1 MSRIGLIVDNS
12 ADCVKIVINA
22 WNNGDCVVL
31 NDTHFL
37 YANADRE
44 DDKIMLKKI
53 VEKLKNRSN
62 QSLKSTFKATK
73 YMMRIVWNI
82 PEGKKYIFLNS
93 FISILTAVLPLVLV
107 CMPGLIINELTGER
121 RTDVLLMYIG
131 ITVGIPFI
139 QGVVISSLN
148 VYLNNLRYN
157 FMVRVKV
164 DYINHCADMDLESM
178 ENPDIQILRERAE
191 ETTSESLSTFEH
203 LSGLAS
209 AIISVVMC
217 VSIIS
222 VLNPWLLA
230 LVIVVVIINYTN
242 SKWLEKKSYEMNFEI
257 GKLNRFGWPVMNY
270 LSDLRYAKEVRLYH
284 LKDYFIKLYRDK
296 RIEAGE
302 YGKKTSA
309 YMAKN
314 GLIGSTVALIQNVL
328 LYGYFVYQVIIGAL
342 AVGDMTIYMGAISQF
357 TSSLGNVMRQY
368 LNLSMLSLRVQEL
381 MRFMEI
387 PLKNLHSGS
396 DTPKFDSDS
405 VIEFKNVSFKYPG
418 ADSEALRDINFHAR
432 RGQTVAIIGSTGC
445 GKSTLVNLIP
455 RFYDAC
461 EGQVLVDGVDV
472 RDYTQYA
479 LRCKIGYVS
488 QKAVLF
494 SGTVESN
501 IAYGDCGKGKIS
513 RSDVEDAVYTAQ
525 ASEFVEGLSA
535 GYEGYVAQAG
545 SNFSGGQKQRL
556 SIARA
561 VARYPEILI
570 FDDSFSAL
578 DYKTDRK
585 LREALK
591 SCCSD
596 ATKIIVAQRI
606 GTIRDADMI
615 IVLDEGR
622 MAGIGTHESL
632 MQECEV
638 YRQIAYSQLS
648 KEELG

>member
-1 MSRIGLIVDNS
+1 
-12 ADCVKIVINA
+12 
-22 WNNGDCVVL
+22 
-31 NDTHFL
+31 
-37 YANADRE
+37 
-44 DDKIMLKKI
+44 MLKKI

-139 QGVVISSLN
+139 QGVVVSSLN

-296 RIEAGE
+296 RMEAGE

-405 VIEFKNVSFKYPG
+405 VIEFKNVSFRYPG
-418 ADSEALRDINFHAR
+418 SEKYALKNLSITI
-432 RGQTVAIIGSTGC
+432 RGGERLCIVGENGS
-445 GKSTLVNLIP
+445 GKSTFVKLLTRLYLPTEGEILLNGKNINEYDYLQYNRLFSSAFQDFALYNISLSENIVMADEYDFERLETVVKESGLSSLVKSNKNG
-455 RFYDAC
+455 YDTIIYKWYDPEGIEPSGG
-461 EGQVLVDGVDV
+461 EGQ
-472 RDYTQYA
+472 R
-479 LRCKIGYVS
+479 
-488 QKAVLF
+488 
-494 SGTVESN
+494 
-501 IAYGDCGKGKIS
+501 IA
-513 RSDVEDAVYTAQ
+513 
-525 ASEFVEGLSA
+525 
-535 GYEGYVAQAG
+535 
-545 SNFSGGQKQRL
+545 
-556 SIARA
+556 IARA
-561 VARYPEILI
+561 SYHGGDIFILDEPTAALDPNAEYEIYTQFNNMITGKCAILI
-570 FDDSFSAL
+570 THRLSAVQL
-578 DYKTDRK
+578 ADK
-585 LREALK
+585 
-591 SCCSD
+591 
-596 ATKIIVAQRI
+596 VA
-606 GTIRDADMI
+606 
-615 IVLDEGR
+615 VFDEGHV
-622 MAGIGTHESL
+622 AEYGTHKEL
-632 MQECEV
+632 YEKGGIYTDMFDKQAKF
-638 YRQIAYSQLS
+638 YRDEPQTETASEAAS
-648 KEELG
+648 EE

>member
-1 MSRIGLIVDNS
+1 
-12 ADCVKIVINA
+12 
-22 WNNGDCVVL
+22 
-31 NDTHFL
+31 
-37 YANADRE
+37 
-44 DDKIMLKKI
+44 MLKKI

-178 ENPDIQILRERAE
+178 ENPDIQIVRERAE

-296 RIEAGE
+296 RMEAGE
-302 YGKKTSA
+302 
-309 YMAKN
+309 
-314 GLIGSTVALIQNVL
+314 
-328 LYGYFVYQVIIGAL
+328 
-342 AVGDMTIYMGAISQF
+342 
-357 TSSLGNVMRQY
+357 
-368 LNLSMLSLRVQEL
+368 
-381 MRFMEI
+381 
-387 PLKNLHSGS
+387 
-396 DTPKFDSDS
+396 
-405 VIEFKNVSFKYPG
+405 
-418 ADSEALRDINFHAR
+418 
-432 RGQTVAIIGSTGC
+432 
-445 GKSTLVNLIP
+445 
-455 RFYDAC
+455 
-461 EGQVLVDGVDV
+461 
-472 RDYTQYA
+472 
-479 LRCKIGYVS
+479 
-488 QKAVLF
+488 
-494 SGTVESN
+494 
-501 IAYGDCGKGKIS
+501 
-513 RSDVEDAVYTAQ
+513 
-525 ASEFVEGLSA
+525 
-535 GYEGYVAQAG
+535 
-545 SNFSGGQKQRL
+545 
-556 SIARA
+556 
-561 VARYPEILI
+561 
-570 FDDSFSAL
+570 
-578 DYKTDRK
+578 
-585 LREALK
+585 
-591 SCCSD
+591 
-596 ATKIIVAQRI
+596 
-606 GTIRDADMI
+606 
-615 IVLDEGR
+615 
-622 MAGIGTHESL
+622 
-632 MQECEV
+632 
-638 YRQIAYSQLS
+638 
-648 KEELG
+648 